1 MIGKGDGS
9 MVRAYYTI
17 DEEGARAARQLNSF
31 RDYESGSATREYK
44 NLVDAVYEK
53 AEQIAED
60 KPELAE
66 RAARMAE
73 QYSRNLAK
81 YYNDYYRNEASC
93 PSVMISGAGNFP
105 VKKKEKQNQR
115 RESLMAEWDKL
126 QADAEKIDNL
136 LTMKQPILI
145 GDENAI
151 VLLKEKLEGLEAK
164 QEMMK
169 SVNAY
174 YRKHKTL
181 DNCPELTLEQIGQ
194 LKEDMNA
201 GYHRGDK
208 PFMSFELTNNNATIK
223 NTRSRLEK
231 LQREKEAGTQEYQS
245 QYFTVVENKE
255 IMRLQLVFEG
265 KPDADI
271 RNVLKS
277 NGFRWSPKNNCWQ
290 RQLTDNA
297 RYSVKRVMQKL
308 EGLERKEPKRQNLDK
323 KFKSSKVR

>member
-1 MIGKGDGS
+1 ME
-9 MVRAYYTI
+9 RAYYTI
-17 DEEGARAARQLNSF
+17 DEEGARVARQLNSF
-31 RDYESGSATREYK
+31 RDYEAGSATREYQK
-44 NLVDAVYEK
+44 QVNVVYEK
-53 AEQIAED
+53 AEQIARD

-81 YYNDYYRNEASC
+81 YYNNYYRNEASC

-105 VKKKEKQNQR
+105 VRKKEKQNRR

-126 QADAEKIDNL
+126 QSRVEKIDNL
-136 LTMKQPILI
+136 LTIKQPILI

-151 VLLKEKLEGLEAK
+151 ELLKEKLEGLEAK
-164 QEMMK
+164 QEMMML
-169 SVNAY
+169 VNAF

-181 DNCPELTLEQIGQ
+181 DNCPELTAVQIGQ
-194 LKEDMNA
+194 LKEEMSA
-201 GYHRGDK
+201 GYHHGDK
-208 PFMSFELTNNNATIK
+208 PFMSYELTNNNATIK

-265 KPDADI
+265 KPDAEI
-271 RNVLKS
+271 RGVLKS

-297 RYSVKRVMQKL
+297 RYSVKRIMLKL
-308 EGLERKEPKRQNLDK
+308 GELEREEPKRQNLDK
-323 KFKSSKVR
+323 EAKSSKVR